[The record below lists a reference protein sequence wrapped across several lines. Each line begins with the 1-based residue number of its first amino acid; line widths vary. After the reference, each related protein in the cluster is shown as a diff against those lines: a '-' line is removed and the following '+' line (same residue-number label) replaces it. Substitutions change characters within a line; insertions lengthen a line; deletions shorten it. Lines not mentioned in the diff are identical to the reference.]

1 MNPALE
7 NKLQELKNAKNYEC
21 WYLVKQQI
29 DFAGV
34 CYLVSFLADFKA
46 ETPSTNL
53 EEYIKNKSTIL
64 NSQEPQAQIPNTY
77 RALRVAAFFGL
88 IEMHTLKYAEASITK
103 VFYEINNRCGGHFE
117 NTASYNDILQR
128 QIEKIFVSSE
138 IDEEYNGVRQ
148 GFRLYPVMLLYKILL
163 EIGLSCG
170 DHSIS
175 MTEYRYFAATTKKFT
190 DFLDTLLLIKLL
202 REDETAV
209 PHFEQYRGK
218 FDNRFIKAL
227 EQLNTLCIDG
237 ERISLKSDAI
247 QDVSQKVFT
256 FENKIVGNIDEAQYT
271 AFLCSTKSLY
281 DLGSIKYCAKNMQYT
296 HNYAQTIYYGVPGS
310 GKSHKVD
317 EYIKGEKDVDEEQV
331 IRVVFHPDYTNADF
345 VGQIMPTMTGENKD
359 KIEYLSKPG
368 PFTQILR
375 RAYQNPA
382 RKYFLVIEEI
392 NRGNAAAIFGDI
404 FQLLDRFRAGEND
417 DPYGEGW
424 SRYCVTNDVVA
435 DCIRKV
441 SKADAIDV
449 ASLLDRDNIRLPP
462 NLSLLATMNTSDQ
475 NVFVLDN
482 AFQRR
487 WNMQLVKNEFAADDI
502 SQKQH
507 NAMILGADN
516 MEIITWGDFQRQINA
531 FIGKMQSDM
540 GMGSMEDKRL
550 GCWFVVAENQGGR
563 YVIPCDT
570 FKNKVL
576 KYLWDDAFKL
586 GRESAFADDVSSL
599 EELQAKFDKTGLDI
613 FSNECRLNEFIKTNG
628 STLSANHEDGT
639 QSDGLQNG

>member
-1 MNPALE
+1 ME
-7 NKLQELKNAKNYEC
+7 SAKGY
-21 WYLVKQQI
+21 
-29 DFAGV
+29 
-34 CYLVSFLADFKA
+34 AD
-46 ETPSTNL
+46 
-53 EEYIKNKSTIL
+53 
-64 NSQEPQAQIPNTY
+64 
-77 RALRVAAFFGL
+77 
-88 IEMHTLKYAEASITK
+88 ASITK
-103 VFYEINNRCGGHFE
+103 VFDEINNRCGGQFE

-128 QIEKIFVSSE
+128 QIEKIFVSSK
-138 IDEEYNGVRQ
+138 IDKEYNGVRQ

-163 EIGLSCG
+163 EIGHSCG
-170 DHSIS
+170 DYSIS
-175 MTEYRYFAATTKKFT
+175 MTEYRYFVATTKRFA

-209 PHFEQYRGK
+209 PCFESHKDK
-218 FDNRFIKAL
+218 FDNRFIQAL
-227 EQLNTLCIDG
+227 KQLDTLCIDAK
-237 ERISLKSDAI
+237 RITLKSDAI
-247 QDVSQKVFT
+247 QDVSQKVCM
-256 FENKIVGNIDEAQYT
+256 FENNIADNTDEAQYT

-281 DLGSIKYCAKNMQYT
+281 DLGRIKYSAKNMKYT

-317 EYIKGEKDVDEEQV
+317 EYIKDEKDVDEEQV
-331 IRVVFHPDYTNADF
+331 VRVVFHPDYTNADF
-345 VGQIMPTMTGENKD
+345 VGQIMPIMTGENKD
-359 KIEYLSKPG
+359 KIEYLFKPG

-382 RKYFLVIEEI
+382 RKYFLVTEEI

-404 FQLLDRFRAGEND
+404 FQLLDRFRAGESD
-417 DPYGEGW
+417 DSYEEGW

-441 SKADAIDV
+441 SETDAIDA
-449 ASLLDRDNIRLPP
+449 ASLLDGDNIRLPP

-487 WNMQLVKNEFAADDI
+487 WNMELVKNEFAADDI
-502 SQKQH
+502 SQNQR
-507 NAMILGADN
+507 NAMILGADD
-516 MEIITWGDFQRQINA
+516 MEIIAWGNFQRQINA
-531 FIGKMQSDM
+531 FIGKMQSDI

-550 GCWFVVAENQGGR
+550 GCWFVAAENQGGR

-586 GRESAFADDVSSL
+586 CRESAFADDVSSF
-599 EELQAKFDKTGLDI
+599 EELQARFDKTGLDI
-613 FSNECRLNEFIKTNG
+613 FSDECGLKGFIKTNS
-628 STLSANHEDGT
+628 STSSANHEDDT
-639 QSDGLQNG
+639 QSDGLQNE